1 MKLLKWY
8 WFHVKRA
15 LDLHEGRKNW
25 LKERNSL
32 KETCQKLWSLFI
44 VLAMANLFAIALAI
58 LTYFVFTII
67 ELLGG

>member
-15 LDLHEGRKNW
+15 LDLHEGKKNW

-32 KETCQKLWSLFI
+32 KEMCQKWWSLFI
-44 VLAMANLFAIALAI
+44 TIAMANVFVTALAI
-58 LTYFVFTII
+58 LVYFVITII